1 MRKLGG
7 NHANFFLFFL
17 VLLLLFVLAETV
29 LSFRSQG
36 LAEGVFYRL
45 DPLLGWSLRP
55 DTGGEYKQE
64 GGLRVD
70 INSHGF
76 RDKQRLIEKP
86 KEVFRVAVLGDS
98 FVEAMQIG
106 LEETFPA
113 LIEKS
118 LWRCPAIAGLIPE
131 VLNFG
136 VKGYGTAQ
144 ELLLY
149 RHQARLYSPHVVL
162 LVVFPGNDIYNNHPL
177 LNPTNPEL
185 APYFE
190 INPSKGLVLRPAFS
204 EPEMLY
210 EPLRYWLRKIPSE
223 LSRHSEIFRLL
234 EGAFRPLLPCD
245 AVCTERLQIAKR
257 YGSAYH
263 DSLIWSAPKD
273 ETLAEA
279 WIVTESLIVEF
290 HKQVKRD
297 SSQFLLVLAS
307 NSIQAHPS
315 KALQQ
320 EFLRRFSL
328 SSLNYASDR
337 LYNFAVS
344 RGIPVVSLISP
355 LAKEAKQKGKPLY
368 GFSDLTPGFGD
379 LNQEGHAAIGAL
391 LAEEICRVL
400 TKRNF

>member
-7 NHANFFLFFL
+7 NYANFFLLFL
-17 VLLLLFVLAETV
+17 VSLLLFVSAETV
-29 LSFRSQG
+29 LRFRSQG
-36 LAEGVFYRL
+36 LAERIFYRV

-55 DTGGEYKQE
+55 ETGAEYKVE
-64 GGLRVD
+64 GGSRVN

-86 KEVFRVAVLGDS
+86 KGVFRVAVLGDS
-98 FVEAMQIG
+98 FVEAMQLG

-113 LIEKS
+113 LIEKG

-149 RHQARLYSPHVVL
+149 RHQARLYSPNVVL

-190 INPSKGLVLRPAFS
+190 INPTKGLVLRPAFS
-204 EPEMLY
+204 GPGMLY
-210 EPLRYWLRKIPSE
+210 EPWRYWLRKIPSE
-223 LSRHSEIFRLL
+223 LSIYSETFRLL
-234 EGAFRPLLPCD
+234 EGSLRTLLPCD
-245 AVCTERLQIAKR
+245 SCTERLKIAEH
-257 YGSAYH
+257 YGRAYH
-263 DSLIWSAPKD
+263 DYLIWSAPKD

-279 WIVTESLIVEF
+279 WRVTESLLVEF
-290 HKQVKRD
+290 DKQVKRD
-297 SSQFLLVLAS
+297 ASEFLLVLAS
-307 NSIQAHPS
+307 NSIQVHPS
-315 KALQQ
+315 EALQR

-337 LYNFAVS
+337 LYDFAIS
-344 RGIPVVSLISP
+344 RGIPALSLVSP
-355 LAKEAKQKGKPLY
+355 LAKEAKRIDKPLH
-368 GFSDLTPGFGD
+368 GFSNLTPGFGHW
-379 LNQEGHAAIGAL
+379 NQEGHAAVGAL
-391 LAEEICRVL
+391 LAEEICSAL
-400 TKRNF
+400 TERNF